1 MERNQTLHLLQD
13 KVEQVVADQV
23 VQTLRQE
30 ELVIQEAVVEADQVQ
45 ELVVMAELVVLVL
58 L

>member
-1 MERNQTLHLLQD
+1 MELNQTLHLLQD